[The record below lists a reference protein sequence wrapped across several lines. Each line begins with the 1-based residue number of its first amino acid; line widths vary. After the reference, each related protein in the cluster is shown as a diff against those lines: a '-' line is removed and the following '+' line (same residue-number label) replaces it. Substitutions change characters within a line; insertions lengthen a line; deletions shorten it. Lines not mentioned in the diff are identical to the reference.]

1 MKTINDVYVA
11 FKDLLQAQSDNISN
25 LDDRYLIIMYHGG
38 SLATNVDTFKHNREL
53 YPNKAL
59 VLHKEMLL
67 IQQPDDTVINL
78 NIETIVSM
86 YISEH
91 WR

>member
-25 LDDRYLIIMYHGG
+25 LNNRYLIIMYHGG
-38 SLATNVDTFKHNREL
+38 SLATNVDTFKHNHEL
-53 YPNKAL
+53 YPKTAL

-67 IQQPDDTVINL
+67 IQQPDGTVVNL
-78 NIETIVSM
+78 NIENIVSM
-86 YISEH
+86 YISKH